1 MKNNLTLDK
10 KEIIKILKFI
20 NKRIYYKLILTD
32 VQERFLKR
40 YKHYSKEL

>member
-20 NKRIYYKLILTD
+20 NKRIHYKLKLTD
-32 VQERFLKR
+32 IQEKFLKR
-40 YKHYSKEL
+40 YKHYSEEL

>member
-20 NKRIYYKLILTD
+20 NKRIYYKLQLNK
-32 VQERFLKR
+32 VQKNFLKR
-40 YKHYSKEL
+40 YKHYSEEL